1 MAFNKIATNNLTI
14 QKVDPLNR
22 PDWTE
27 YNMKRIKTASIMKNR
42 ESDLGGFDIGSAIH
56 KHPEH
61 LFVKIFA
68 IKKDEVND
76 NGDAF
81 SESELIKA
89 TPSFV
94 GVPVFCNHQNDDI
107 EKARGIIAH
116 AWYDKEMGGIYTIAR
131 VDRVAW
137 PDLARGIEQEIV
149 TGSSMGATRG
159 NDLVLM
165 GDGSK
170 KKVKELKK
178 GDTVRTHTGKKEQI
192 EVVCK
197 TQEHDELYLV
207 KWNGNTKGLALSHEH
222 PLLAIKSE
230 DIYYTNKSKKLY
242 RKTPSEIRDEIKPSF
257 IESRSIKPGDYVLEY
272 VPQKEIVVDEI
283 NDDIAFLLGLYAA
296 EGYINE
302 KSVGFC
308 LGMQDKESQHYI
320 KLLDVLK
327 TNFPDSKVRID
338 EKLERNGL
346 YVVTWNEK
354 LAELCDKY
362 VGRGSH
368 DKKLHND
375 VLLLPKNQQKL
386 ILGAY
391 LDGDGCSIKKR
402 TTKNGQSSG
411 QGAMQASSASVDL
424 LSGMRIICM
433 RLGVSACLSK
443 HERTASSSTVMDQ
456 STQYVEYMLYMTNG
470 ISTVLHKYSS
480 KAHNNLKAIRTKSD
494 SFIYDCYMAHKIKN
508 VEIISNEETTY
519 YVQVGKLD
527 DKNSDHSYIINDI
540 ATHNCSVTS
549 SMCSICHNC
558 ASVADEYC
566 DCVKHRKN
574 KKFSGKQKCLYHD
587 SPIKIE
593 GHEDTCPI
601 CGSTSKDSKT
611 NEHKEAQI
619 YEHNFGI
626 KFIEDSF
633 VVNPACHD
641 CLVQEIF
648 NKTGMEQ
655 KVASLKNRI
664 VKMAESQ
671 ACDSGACSIDGQMKK
686 VAGKQELDELVTAMD
701 IVEKVAKSLMAQKEY
716 VSMEYVSDLVK
727 TLAEMQSISDELTEM
742 GYGQI
747 PSPQLTGAESIEL
760 PKEGAE
766 PFGAE
771 QQPLPGAEPL
781 QPTAPRQ
788 PSGTQQSDMSGL
800 GTVTVPKISRKKED
814 FLKHSQI
821 LIEKFNKLSENL
833 TNISQDMLSNKEL
846 NMADTKD
853 SQSKDIEK
861 TAGATDVITEKQ
873 LPDKDTGAGQQW
885 QENLDVTTEKQLND
899 PNKHKDA
906 GLTGKLPSPQERTG
920 SYEVIT
926 EKQFN
931 SVTADYVAR
940 WGDYPEVI
948 TEKQWTEMSRLVGSE
963 LSKDQDDIITEKQM
977 GDFLSH
983 HRYTDWNV
991 VTEKQLPQQD
1001 GDLAR
1006 WAYTFDPTKVVKLA
1020 MDSVSDTIA
1029 FYNKTPAEVMK
1040 ASAFINDPKNINKAA
1055 MLVLVN
1061 AMPNKK
1067 ETIAAEKSKYNYFSK
1082 LASSSVETPN
1092 AVDALI
1098 ASMSSNLKDISA
1110 DDLIEGSKH
1119 VLSSE
1124 KGLKQAEESA
1134 KIKLANGPSVDE
1146 VVSKTAQ
1153 FDSAINEL
1161 GREEDGLYQIKASIS
1176 EIGADITNKKA
1187 FVEATHKFADKQIDD
1202 SDLKTAITNIDV
1214 DEKAGIVVATVKDI
1228 NALTEEEKTSVAQF
1242 KIDSPKKPNPFLPDK
1257 KVEEEEVVDSSDP
1270 VLASRQARRNNW
1282 IEEDD
1287 TANLADSTINQLE
1300 LDETGKPKPRS
1311 RRLERDFPGL
1321 ARGVRNTQASRQA
1334 RRNTLVKEAQMM
1346 GGEMGGQGGAA
1357 QGPGAGATLPNAGGD
1372 PMDQAPMESFEN
1384 SDLGDDLGG
1393 TEDLMPKP
1401 PGSVCPVCTSQDVD
1415 IIKGAGKCNNC
1426 QSEFEYKV
1434 SINVTRWADV
1444 LGDSQD
1450 DGIEEDSP
1458 IEVEGFELP
1467 EPGAMEEPVAETAG
1481 MPAMANTNFA
1491 AMAKITKEAATKI
1504 SEAGIE
1510 LGSVSP
1516 FTGTTQTVKLADGE
1530 RKCLDTGLSYKV
1542 SYAINKNKPEVI
1554 YAQWEWN
1561 PTALDFECNDCSR
1574 KKDMFIKALASS
1586 DITEA
1591 GFDALSPKEKGNVI
1605 LAMKKSG
1612 LTKTASSAKSAIS
1625 IYKQS
1630 LGPVKDFPEEIC
1642 KERIARRYG
1651 LDAVALSGPYEGEL
1665 LCDAICKSLKKA
1677 EVYSNYLAIKV
1688 ADIWCDKSGTE
1699 ECIEDYVREGFQLKQ
1714 ASTICQ
1720 TMKAKYAQ
1728 FDDIVSDEIG
1738 DMVEEDEGFNG
1749 PEDEFDG
1756 GGDFD
1761 GDFDPFEGEG
1771 EDGGEATV
1779 TIELPIEV
1787 AEQVAE
1793 AVEIATGGGDE
1804 IDGIDDGIDEGVEV
1818 DVEIEGPEGI
1828 DGADDIVEDATDEI
1842 VDDVTDGVIG
1852 DEIIDEIDD
1861 EEALEGEIIEG
1872 EEKDM
1877 SAGGEV
1883 CPHCGE
1889 TKSMEPGCCGGETKP
1904 MEMGSDNAEAPV
1916 ETSDNVAPVED
1927 ELKNCENNRGTEEH
1941 IENIQ
1946 ERQFKEGDPRTVAD
1960 TDEDI
1965 VRESNQ
1971 MSKGHINKT
1980 NEINMDLSG
1989 VLAVLNK
1996 SADKIGLQNA
2006 QDTAKDYSGNSTIGD
2021 ESSFTADKP
2030 SAPTGTATMGDE
2042 SSDLQKLDN
2051 ASAPT
2056 KDDRIGGEKDD
2067 PTLKPELDNKAT
2079 GGEEGAGNAKAA
2091 STKDRVHALADTL
2104 VKNADEKKVK
2114 REQVQDDEDVKPYSG
2129 DSFIGNEKESIGDIP
2144 EAKTTPDGIPEDN
2157 DFIGNEQESIGDK
2170 PDPVKDTPDIPTKDD
2185 RIGGEKDNEKIAPEK
2200 EDQMTG
2206 KIDSGALASSKED
2219 SKVTKE
2225 AYALAGRMLQS
2236 GLIEVGQL
2244 ATKVAELSAYQPSQ
2258 LADLEKG
2265 MFVKK
2270 GLDASSDGLEG
2281 PAVLISE
2288 TSTEK
2293 RAQSEHV
2300 NPQDELTGKLQGL
2313 FSLDIRNKEA
2323 DSIPDTELRQK
2334 YGR

>member
-1 MAFNKIATNNLTI
+1 MAFNKIATNNLTV

-42 ESDLGGFDIGSAIH
+42 ESDLGGFDIDAAIH

-81 SESELIKA
+81 SEGELIKA
-89 TPSFV
+89 TPSFI

-107 EKARGIIAH
+107 EKARGIVVH
-116 AWYDKEMGGIYTIAR
+116 AWYDKLKGGIYTIAR

-137 PDLARGIEQEIV
+137 PSLARGIEQEIV

-170 KKVKELKK
+170 KKVKDLKK

-242 RKTPSEIRDEIKPSF
+242 RKTPSEIRDKIKPSF
-257 IESRSIKPGDYVLEY
+257 IESRLVKPGDYVLEY

-327 TNFPDSKVRID
+327 TNFPDAKIRID

-346 YVVTWNEK
+346 YVVTWNKK
-354 LAELCDKY
+354 LVELCDKY

-368 DKKLHND
+368 EKKLHND

-402 TTKNGQSSG
+402 TKKDGQSSG

-433 RLGVSACLSK
+433 RLGVSACLSR

-456 STQYVEYMLYMTNG
+456 STQYVEYMLYMANG
-470 ISTVLHKYSS
+470 ISTILHKYSS
-480 KAHNNLKAIRTKSD
+480 KAHDNLKAIRIKSD
-494 SFIYDCYMAHKIKN
+494 SFTYDCYMAHKIKN
-508 VEIISNEETTY
+508 VEIIPNEETTY
-519 YVQVGKLD
+519 YVQVGKIE
-527 DKNSDHSYIINDI
+527 DKDSDHSYIINDI
-540 ATHNCSVTS
+540 ATHNCSVTAS
-549 SMCSICHNC
+549 VCSICHNC

-566 DCVKHRKN
+566 DCVTHRKN
-574 KKFSGKQKCLYHD
+574 KKFSGKQKCSYHD

-593 GHEDTCPI
+593 GSEDTCPI
-601 CGSTSKDSKT
+601 CGSTSKDKQT
-611 NEHKEAQI
+611 NEYKEAQI

-655 KVASLKNRI
+655 KVASLKARL
-664 VKMAESQ
+664 VKMANAE
-671 ACDSGACSIDGQMKK
+671 ACTSGACSIDGQMRK
-686 VAGKQELDELVTAMD
+686 VAGKQELNELVTAMD

-727 TLAEMQSISDELTEM
+727 TLADMQIISDELIEM
-742 GYGQI
+742 GYGQL

-760 PKEGAE
+760 PKEGSE
-766 PFGAE
+766 EIGAT
-771 QQPLPGAEPL
+771 QQPLPGAKPL
-781 QPTAPRQ
+781 QPTAPTQ
-788 PSGTQQSDMSGL
+788 PVGTQQSDMSGL
-800 GTVTVPKISRKKED
+800 GTVTVPKLSRKKED

-821 LIEKFNKLSENL
+821 LIEKFNKLGENL
-833 TNISQDMLSNKEL
+833 TKISQDMLSNKEF

-853 SQSKDIEK
+853 SQNKVDIEK
-861 TAGATDVITEKQ
+861 TAEASTDVITEKQ
-873 LPDKDTGAGQQW
+873 LPQKDQGAGQQW
-885 QENLDVTTEKQLND
+885 QENTDVTTEKQLND

-940 WGDYPEVI
+940 WGDFPEVI

-963 LSKDQDDIITEKQM
+963 LSRDQGDIITEKQM

-983 HRYTDWNV
+983 HRYVDQNV
-991 VTEKQLPQQD
+991 ITEKQLPKQD

-1006 WAYTFDPTKVVKLA
+1006 WAYTFDATKVVKLA

-1040 ASAFINDPKNINKAA
+1040 AAAFINDSKNINKAA
-1055 MLVLVN
+1055 MLVLIN

-1067 ETIAAEKSKYNYFSK
+1067 EAITAEKSKYNYFSK

-1098 ASMSSNLKDISA
+1098 VSMSSNLKDISA

-1134 KIKLANGPSVDE
+1134 KIKLANGPTVDE
-1146 VVSKTAQ
+1146 VISKTAR

-1161 GREEDGLYQIKASIS
+1161 GREEDGLYQIRASIS
-1176 EIGADITNKKA
+1176 DIGANITDKKA
-1187 FVEATHKFADKQIDD
+1187 FVEATHKFADEQIDD
-1202 SDLKTAITNIDV
+1202 SGLKTAITNIDI
-1214 DEKAGIVVATVKDI
+1214 DEKAGFVIATVKDV

-1242 KIDSPKKPNPFLPDK
+1242 KVDSLKKEKINPFLPK
-1257 KVEEEEVVDSSDP
+1257 QKVEEKEEVDTP
-1270 VLASRQARRNNW
+1270 VLASRKERRN
-1282 IEEDD
+1282 
-1287 TANLADSTINQLE
+1287 A
-1300 LDETGKPKPRS
+1300 
-1311 RRLERDFPGL
+1311 
-1321 ARGVRNTQASRQA
+1321 
-1334 RRNTLVKEAQMM
+1334 LVKEAQML

-1384 SDLGDDLGG
+1384 SDLGEDLGG
-1393 TEDLMPKP
+1393 TEDLLPKP

-1450 DGIEEDSP
+1450 DGAEEESP
-1458 IEVEGFELP
+1458 IEGEGFELP
-1467 EPGAMEEPVAETAG
+1467 EPGAMEEPVAEMAG
-1481 MPAMANTNFA
+1481 MPAVASTNFA
-1491 AMAKITKEAATKI
+1491 AMARITKEAAVKI

-1516 FTGTTQTVKLADGE
+1516 FTGTTQTVKLANGE
-1530 RKCLDTGLSYKV
+1530 RKCMDTGLTYKV
-1542 SYAINKNKPEVI
+1542 SYAVNAKQPEKI

-1561 PTALDFECNDCSR
+1561 PTALDFECSECSR

-1591 GFDALSPKEKGNVI
+1591 GFDALAPKEKGNVI

-1612 LTKTASSAKSAIS
+1612 ITKTASTAKSTINV
-1625 IYKQS
+1625 YKQA

-1665 LCDAICKSLKKA
+1665 LCDAICKALKKA

-1738 DMVEEDEGFNG
+1738 DMVEEDEGFDG
-1749 PEDEFDG
+1749 PEDDFD
-1756 GGDFD
+1756 GDFD

-1771 EDGGEATV
+1771 DIEGESTV

-1787 AEQVAE
+1787 AEQFAE
-1793 AVEIATGGGDE
+1793 AVAVATEDSSEMDGMNDMDDMG
-1804 IDGIDDGIDEGVEV
+1804 DGIEV
-1818 DVEIEGPEGI
+1818 DVEIEGPDGPDGI
-1828 DGADDIVEDATDEI
+1828 IEDATDEI
-1842 VDDVTDGVIG
+1842 VEDITDGEIG
-1852 DEIIDEIDD
+1852 DEIVDEIDD

-1877 SAGGEV
+1877 APGGEV

-1889 TKSMEPGCCGGETKP
+1889 TKSME
-1904 MEMGSDNAEAPV
+1904 MGTGNAEAVV
-1916 ETSDNVAPVED
+1916 EDEDHVAPVED
-1927 ELKNCENNRGTEEH
+1927 ELKNCKNNRGTEEQV
-1941 IENIQ
+1941 ENIQ
-1946 ERQFKEGDPRTVAD
+1946 ERQFKESDPRTIAE
-1960 TDEDI
+1960 TEEDI

-1989 VLAVLNK
+1989 VLDVLNK

-2006 QDTAKDYSGNSTIGD
+2006 QDTAKDYSGKSTIGD
-2021 ESSFTADKP
+2021 EDAFTADKA
-2030 SAPTGTATMGDE
+2030 SAPTGTATMGAE
-2042 SSDLQKLDN
+2042 PADLQKLDN

-2056 KDDRIGGEKDD
+2056 SDARIDGEKDD
-2067 PTLKPELDNKAT
+2067 AALKPELDDKAT
-2079 GGEEGAGNAKAA
+2079 GGEEGAGNSKAA
-2091 STKDRVHALADTL
+2091 STKNRVNALADTL
-2104 VKNADEKKVK
+2104 IKNADEKKVK
-2114 REQVQDDEDVKPYSG
+2114 RDQVQDDEDVKPYSG

-2170 PDPVKDTPDIPTKDD
+2170 PDPVKDTPDIPAKDD

-2206 KIDSGALASSKED
+2206 KTDSGALASSKED

-2225 AYALAGRMLQS
+2225 AYALAGRMLQK
-2236 GLIEVGQL
+2236 GLISPDQL
-2244 ATKVAELSAYQPSQ
+2244 GIKVAELSVYKPSQ
-2258 LADLEKG
+2258 LADLEKS

-2300 NPQDELTGKLQGL
+2300 SPQDELTGKLQGL

>member
-1 MAFNKIATNNLTI
+1 MAFKKTATSNLTI

-27 YNMKRIKTASIMKNR
+27 YNMKRVKTASIMKNR
-42 ESDLGGFDIGSAIH
+42 ESDLGGFDIESAIG

-81 SESELIKA
+81 SEGELIKA

-107 EKARGIIAH
+107 EKARGIIVH
-116 AWYDKEMGGIYTIAR
+116 AWYDRTKGGIYTIAR

-137 PDLARGIEQEIV
+137 PSLARGVEQEIV
-149 TGSSMGATRG
+149 TGTSMG
-159 NDLVLM
+159 
-165 GDGSK
+165 
-170 KKVKELKK
+170 
-178 GDTVRTHTGKKEQI
+178 
-192 EVVCK
+192 
-197 TQEHDELYLV
+197 
-207 KWNGNTKGLALSHEH
+207 
-222 PLLAIKSE
+222 
-230 DIYYTNKSKKLY
+230 
-242 RKTPSEIRDEIKPSF
+242 
-257 IESRSIKPGDYVLEY
+257 
-272 VPQKEIVVDEI
+272 
-283 NDDIAFLLGLYAA
+283 
-296 EGYINE
+296 
-302 KSVGFC
+302 
-308 LGMQDKESQHYI
+308 
-320 KLLDVLK
+320 
-327 TNFPDSKVRID
+327 
-338 EKLERNGL
+338 
-346 YVVTWNEK
+346 
-354 LAELCDKY
+354 
-362 VGRGSH
+362 
-368 DKKLHND
+368 
-375 VLLLPKNQQKL
+375 
-386 ILGAY
+386 
-391 LDGDGCSIKKR
+391 
-402 TTKNGQSSG
+402 
-411 QGAMQASSASVDL
+411 
-424 LSGMRIICM
+424 
-433 RLGVSACLSK
+433 
-443 HERTASSSTVMDQ
+443 
-456 STQYVEYMLYMTNG
+456 
-470 ISTVLHKYSS
+470 
-480 KAHNNLKAIRTKSD
+480 
-494 SFIYDCYMAHKIKN
+494 
-508 VEIISNEETTY
+508 
-519 YVQVGKLD
+519 
-527 DKNSDHSYIINDI
+527 
-540 ATHNCSVTS
+540 CSVTS
-549 SMCSICHNC
+549 SICSICHNC

-574 KKFSGKQKCLYHD
+574 KKFSGKQKCSYHD

-601 CGSTSKDSKT
+601 CGSTSKDSQT
-611 NEHKEAQI
+611 NEYKEAQI

-655 KVASLKNRI
+655 KVASLKNRVI
-664 VKMAESQ
+664 KMAEAQ
-671 ACDSGACSIDGQMKK
+671 GCNSGVCSIDGQMQK

-701 IVEKVAKSLMAQKEY
+701 IVEKVAKSLMAQKKY

-727 TLAEMQSISDELTEM
+727 TLAEMQNISDELTEM
-742 GYGQI
+742 GYGQL

-760 PKEGAE
+760 PKEGSE
-766 PFGAE
+766 ELGAE

-781 QPTAPRQ
+781 QPAAPTQ
-788 PSGTQQSDMSGL
+788 PVGTQQSDMSGL
-800 GTVTVPKISRKKED
+800 GTVTVPKLSRKKED

-821 LIEKFNKLSENL
+821 LIEKFNKLSKNL
-833 TNISQDMLSNKEL
+833 TRISHDMLSNKEL
-846 NMADTKD
+846 NMADTNKD
-853 SQSKDIEK
+853 SQNNVDIEK
-861 TAGATDVITEKQ
+861 TAEAHSTDVITEKQ
-873 LPDKDTGAGQQW
+873 LPEKDKGAGQQW
-885 QENLDVTTEKQLND
+885 NENLDVTTEKQLND

-948 TEKQWTEMSRLVGSE
+948 TEKQWTEMSRLIGSE
-963 LSKDQDDIITEKQM
+963 LSKSQDDIVTEKQM

-983 HRYTDWNV
+983 HRYVDWDV
-991 VTEKQLPQQD
+991 ITEKQLPKQD

-1006 WAYTFDPTKVVKLA
+1006 WAYAFDPTKVVKLA

-1029 FYNKTPAEVMK
+1029 FYNKTPVEVMK
-1040 ASAFINDPKNINKAA
+1040 AAAFINDPKNINKAA
-1055 MLVLVN
+1055 MLILVN

-1067 ETIAAEKSKYNYFSK
+1067 EAIAAEKSKYNYFSK

-1161 GREEDGLYQIKASIS
+1161 GREEDGLYQIKASIN
-1176 EIGADITNKKA
+1176 EIVADIKDKKA
-1187 FVEATHKFADKQIDD
+1187 FVKATHKFADEQIND
-1202 SDLKTAITNIDV
+1202 SGLKTAITNIDV
-1214 DEKAGIVVATVKDI
+1214 DERAGVVVATVKDV
-1228 NALTEEEKTSVAQF
+1228 NALTEKEKTSVAQF
-1242 KIDSPKKPNPFLPDK
+1242 AIDTVDDFKRNRKPEMDFENQMNPFMSRKDK
-1257 KVEEEEVVDSSDP
+1257 LKEHKRLKKEKMINDWEDEELEEARENGT
-1270 VLASRQARRNNW
+1270 VLASRQERR
-1282 IEEDD
+1282 
-1287 TANLADSTINQLE
+1287 
-1300 LDETGKPKPRS
+1300 K
-1311 RRLERDFPGL
+1311 
-1321 ARGVRNTQASRQA
+1321 
-1334 RRNTLVKEAQMM
+1334 TLVKEAQML

-1372 PMDQAPMESFEN
+1372 PMNQPPMESFEE

-1450 DGIEEDSP
+1450 DGAEKESP
-1458 IEVEGFELP
+1458 IEGEGFELP

-1481 MPAMANTNFA
+1481 MPAMANTDFA
-1491 AMAKITKEAATKI
+1491 AMARITKEAATKI

-1516 FTGTTQTVKLADGE
+1516 FTGTTQTVKLANGE
-1530 RKCLDTGLSYKV
+1530 RKCMDTGLAYKV

-1561 PTALDFECNDCSR
+1561 PTALDFECDDCSR

-1586 DITEA
+1586 DVTEA
-1591 GFDALSPKEKGNVI
+1591 GFDALTPKEKGNVI

-1612 LTKTASSAKSAIS
+1612 LTKTASTATSVIGT
-1625 IYKQS
+1625 YKQA

-1665 LCDAICKSLKKA
+1665 LCDAICKALKKA
-1677 EVYSNYLAIKV
+1677 DVYSNYLAIKV

-1720 TMKAKYAQ
+1720 TMKAKYAK

-1738 DMVEEDEGFNG
+1738 DIVTEDEDFDG
-1749 PEDEFDG
+1749 PEDDFDG
-1756 GGDFD
+1756 GGEFE
-1761 GDFDPFEGEG
+1761 GDFDPF
-1771 EDGGEATV
+1771 GGEEGGESTV
-1779 TIELPIEV
+1779 TIELPIEI

-1793 AVEIATGGGDE
+1793 AVEVAVGGESD
-1804 IDGIDDGIDEGVEV
+1804 IDGIDEGIEI

-1828 DGADDIVEDATDEI
+1828 EGADDLVEDATDEI
-1842 VDDVTDGVIG
+1842 VDDVTDGVID
-1852 DEIIDEIDD
+1852 DEIVDEIDD
-1861 EEALEGEIIEG
+1861 EEAIEDEIIEG

-1877 SAGGEV
+1877 ASGEG
-1883 CPHCGE
+1883 CPHC
-1889 TKSMEPGCCGGETKP
+1889 GETKP
-1904 MEMGSDNAEAPV
+1904 MEMGTDNAEAPAPV
-1916 ETSDNVAPVED
+1916 EDNVAPVQD
-1927 ELKNCENNRGTEEH
+1927 ELKNCENNRGTEEQV
-1941 IENIQ
+1941 ENIQ
-1946 ERQFKEGDPRTVAD
+1946 DRHYKEGDPRMAE

-1965 VRESNQ
+1965 VKESTQ

-1996 SADKIGLQNA
+1996 SADNIGLQNA
-2006 QDTAKDYSGNSTIGD
+2006 QDTAKGYSGKSTIGD

-2030 SAPTGTATMGDE
+2030 SAPTGTATMGAE
-2042 SSDLQKLDN
+2042 PADLQKLDN

-2067 PTLKPELDNKAT
+2067 PALKPELDNKAT
-2079 GGEEGAGNAKAA
+2079 GGEEGAGNSKAA

-2206 KIDSGALASSKED
+2206 KTDSGALASSKED

-2244 ATKVAELSAYQPSQ
+2244 ATKVAELSAYKPNQ

-2300 NPQDELTGKLQGL
+2300 DQQTELTKSLQGL